1 MTLEPPELGVRARSR
16 SQRSALGDVDL
27 DAVLEPLWRS
37 LGAESAAVGR
47 YEPDGTVT
55 FLIDWR
61 AAGAG
66 SKCEGKRRLGGTNL
80 VTLVAETGGAAR
92 MDSYEH
98 ASGEIGL
105 FSREAGTTSGVA
117 TPIFIEGRLWGV
129 MAATSMSQT
138 ALSVDT
144 EGCLVALS
152 ELVATAIANAET
164 RAALTRL
171 AEEQAALRRVATLVA
186 RAVPQDQLFAAVTEE
201 AGRLLAVASIHLCRY
216 EPDRTA
222 AVLGAWGVEKLLL
235 DVGLRMPLGGRNV
248 TTIVA
253 ETGRPARVDAYNDD
267 AKPIDRLARDREAQ
281 AAVGVPIRVDAHLWG
296 LLVAVTTAGA
306 PLPANTQER
315 LRSFTELVATAI
327 GNAEGRAELTAS
339 RARIVTAGDEARKRI
354 ERDLHDGAQQHLVHA
369 VIALK
374 LALRAQR
381 NGDSDA
387 PQMVAEALRHAEEA
401 NSDLRELAHGIL
413 PAVLVSGGLRAGA
426 LALVSRLSLP
436 VALDV
441 TSERLPAP
449 VEASAYFVISEALTN
464 VVKHAGADRA
474 EVIARIEGAVLRVQ
488 IRDHGAGGARTGP
501 NTGLGGLDDRVAAL
515 GGRLEV
521 ESAPGHGTVVRALLP
536 LAAGGTR
543 DA

>member
-1 MTLEPPELGVRARSR
+1 MTFEPPEFGVGARSR
-16 SQRSALGDVDL
+16 WQTSGLLDVDL
-27 DAVLEPLWRS
+27 KALLEPLWQS
-37 LGAESAAVGR
+37 LGAESAVVGR
-47 YEPDGTVT
+47 YEPDGKVT

-61 AAGAG
+61 VAGGATEFAGA
-66 SKCEGKRRLGGTNL
+66 RRLGGNNL
-80 VTLVAETGGAAR
+80 ATLVAETGSPAR
-92 MDSYEH
+92 MYSYED
-98 ASGEIGL
+98 ASGQIGRL
-105 FSREAGTTSGVA
+105 SREAGTASGVA
-117 TPIFIEGRLWGV
+117 TPIFVDGELWGV
-129 MAATSMSQT
+129 MAATSMAET
-138 ALSVDT
+138 ALSVDA
-144 EGCLVALS
+144 EQCLVALS

-171 AEEQAALRRVATLVA
+171 VEEQAALRRVATLVA
-186 RAVPQDQLFAAVTEE
+186 QAVPQDQLCAAVTEE

-216 EPDRTA
+216 ESDNTA

-235 DVGLRMPLGGRNV
+235 DVGLRMPLGGHNV

-253 ETGRPARVDAYNDD
+253 ETGRPARVDAYDD
-267 AKPIDRLARDREAQ
+267 DVKPIDRLAHDREAQ

-306 PLPANTQER
+306 PLPADTQER

-339 RARIVTAGDEARKRI
+339 RARIVTAGDEARQRI

-374 LALRAQR
+374 LALRAER
-381 NGDSDA
+381 NGDQDA

-413 PAVLVSGGLRAGA
+413 PAVLTSGGLRAGA

-436 VALDV
+436 VTLDV

-464 VVKHAGADRA
+464 VAKHAGADRA
-474 EVIARIEGAVLRVQ
+474 EVTARIEGAVLRVE
-488 IRDHGAGGARTGP
+488 IRDDGVGGARTGP

-521 ESAPGHGTVVRALLP
+521 ESAPGHGTLVRVLLP
-536 LAAGGTR
+536 VAV
-543 DA
+543 